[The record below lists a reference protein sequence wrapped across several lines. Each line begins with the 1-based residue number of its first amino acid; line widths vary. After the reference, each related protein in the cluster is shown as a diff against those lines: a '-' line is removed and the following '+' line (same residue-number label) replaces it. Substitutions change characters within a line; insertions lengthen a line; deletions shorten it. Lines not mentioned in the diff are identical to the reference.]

1 MIKKPLMA
9 LRDVVAL
16 PGVTAY
22 IEVAK
27 AETVSAMEAAMNDD
41 QMVFTV
47 AKKMQKTVTSIW
59 IICLRWELLQK

>member
-1 MIKKPLMA
+1 MWWHC
-9 LRDVVAL
+9 R
-16 PGVTAY
+16 VTAY

-47 AKKMQKTVTSIW
+47 AKKDAENSDVNMDN
-59 IICLRWELLQK
+59 LFEWELLQK

>member
-47 AKKMQKTVTSIW
+47 AKKDAENSDVNMDNLFEV
-59 IICLRWELLQK
+59 